1 VLQILL
7 RYSYIEYMNGNRVLI
22 LGGGSGGLANAGRL
36 KELLGDKISVTV
48 IDKQRSFVLGF
59 SLLRVMTGEKSEQEV
74 TVPKDK
80 VSQKG
85 VRFINTEVNMI
96 DVKNGIVHTGQG
108 EFAYDYLVI
117 ALGAELAPEKVPGFE
132 SAFHMYT
139 LEDAKKLRDALSS
152 FRGGSIRLIIS
163 STPFKCPPAPYE
175 AAMLMD
181 DYLRSKGLRNRSDIQ
196 MFTPEPQPMP
206 IAGPEVGNTVVSM
219 LNEKEIGFHNNTK
232 VSSIDGSSK
241 QIVFEDGTREKYDLL
256 IAIPPH
262 TSPKVV
268 RESDLA
274 DAASGWI
281 PVDPKNMQTMHDR
294 VYAIGDVAAVKLP
307 SGMMLP
313 KAATFAFG
321 QAEIVA
327 SNIASLV
334 LGTETRSWDGFGE
347 CFIETGSGNA
357 GYGSGSFYASPKPVI
372 NLQIP
377 SKELRERK
385 DAWGNYWTKR
395 LVA

>member
-1 VLQILL
+1 
-7 RYSYIEYMNGNRVLI
+7 MNSNEVLI
-22 LGGGSGGLANAGRL
+22 LGGGSGGLATAGRL
-36 KELLGDKISVTV
+36 KELLGDKISITV
-48 IDKQRSFVLGF
+48 IDKQRSFVMGF
-59 SLLRVMTGEKSEQEV
+59 SLLRVMTGEKTEQEV
-74 TVPKDK
+74 TVPKEK

-85 VRFINTEVNMI
+85 IKFINTEVNRI
-96 DVKNGIVHTGQG
+96 DVNNGIVRTDQG
-108 EFAYDYLVI
+108 EFVYDYLVV

-152 FRGGSIRLIIS
+152 FRGGSIRLVVS

-175 AAMLMD
+175 AAMLID
-181 DYLRSKGLRNRSDIQ
+181 DHLRNKGLRDKSDIQ
-196 MFTPEPQPMP
+196 IFTPEPQPMP

-219 LNEKEIGFHNNTK
+219 LNEKGIGFHSNTK
-232 VSSIDGSSK
+232 VSLIDGSSK
-241 QIVFEDGTREKYDLL
+241 QIVFENGSREKYDLL

-262 TSPKVV
+262 TTPKVI
-268 RESDLA
+268 RESGGLA
-274 DAASGWI
+274 DASEWI
-281 PVDPKNMQTMHDR
+281 SVDPKNMQTKYDR

-327 SNIASLV
+327 SNIASSV
-334 LGTETRSWDGFGE
+334 LGTEARNWDGFGE

-357 GYGSGSFYASPKPVI
+357 AYGSGSFYSSPKPVI

-385 DAWGNYWTKR
+385 DVWGNYWTKR

>member
-1 VLQILL
+1 
-7 RYSYIEYMNGNRVLI
+7 MNSINALI
-22 LGGGSGGLANAGRL
+22 LGGGSGGLATAGRL
-36 KELLGDKISVTV
+36 KELLGDKISITV
-48 IDKQRSFVLGF
+48 IDKQKTYVLGF
-59 SLLRVMTGEKSEQEV
+59 SLLRVMTGEKTEQEV
-74 TVPKDK
+74 TAPKDK

-85 VRFINTEVNMI
+85 IKFVNTEVNGI
-96 DVKNGIVHTGQG
+96 DVKNGLVRTEQG

-117 ALGAELAPEKVPGFE
+117 ALGAELAPENVPGFE

-139 LEDAKKLRDALSS
+139 LEDAKKLRDTLSS
-152 FRGGSIRLIIS
+152 FSGGSIRLVVS
-163 STPFKCPPAPYE
+163 STPFRCPPAPYE
-175 AAMLMD
+175 AAMLID
-181 DYLRSKGLRNRSDIQ
+181 DYLKSKGLRDKSDIQ
-196 MFTPEPQPMP
+196 IFTPEPLPMP
-206 IAGPEVGNTVVSM
+206 IAGPEVGNRVVFM
-219 LNEKEIGFHNNTK
+219 LNEKGIGFHNNTK
-232 VSSIDGSSK
+232 LSIIDGSSK
-241 QIVFEDGTREKYDLL
+241 EVVFENGVREKYDLL

-262 TSPKVV
+262 TSPKVI
-268 RESDLA
+268 RESSGDLA
-274 DAASGWI
+274 NAASGWI
-281 PVDPKNMQTMHDR
+281 PVDPRNMQTKHDR
-294 VYAIGDVAAVKLP
+294 IYAIGDVTAIKLP

-327 SNIASLV
+327 FNIASSV

-357 GYGSGSFYASPKPVI
+357 VYGSGSFYSSPKPVI
-372 NLQIP
+372 NLQMP

>member
-1 VLQILL
+1 MF
-7 RYSYIEYMNGNRVLI
+7 EYMNSNNVLI
-22 LGGGSGGLANAGRL
+22 LGGGSGGLATAGRL
-36 KELLGDKISVTV
+36 KELLGDKVSVTV
-48 IDKQRSFVLGF
+48 IDKQTSFVMGF
-59 SLLRVMTGEKSEQEV
+59 SLLRVMTGEKTEQEV
-74 TVPKDK
+74 TVPKEK

-85 VRFINTEVNMI
+85 IKFINIEVNGI
-96 DVKNGIVHTGQG
+96 DVKNSIVRTGQG
-108 EFAYDYLVI
+108 EFTYDYLVI

-139 LEDAKKLRDALSS
+139 LEDAMKVRGALSS
-152 FRGGSIRLIIS
+152 FRGGSIRLVIS

-175 AAMLMD
+175 AAMLID
-181 DYLRSKGLRNRSDIQ
+181 DYLRSKGLRDKSDIQ
-196 MFTPEPQPMP
+196 IFTPEPQPMP

-219 LNEKEIGFHNNTK
+219 LNEKGIGFHNNAK
-232 VSSIDGSSK
+232 VSLIDGSSK
-241 QIVFEDGTREKYDLL
+241 QIVFENGTREKYDLL

-268 RESDLA
+268 KESGDLA
-274 DAASGWI
+274 DASGWI
-281 PVDPKNMQTMHDR
+281 SVDPKNMQTKHDR

-327 SNIASLV
+327 SNIASSV

-357 GYGSGSFYASPKPVI
+357 AYGSGSFYSSPKPVI

-385 DAWGNYWTKR
+385 EVWGNYWTKR

>member
-1 VLQILL
+1 
-7 RYSYIEYMNGNRVLI
+7 MNENKVLI
-22 LGGGSGGLANAGRL
+22 LGGGSGGLATAGRL
-36 KELLGDKISVTV
+36 KELLGNKISVTV

-59 SLLRVMTGEKSEQEV
+59 SLLRIMTGEKSEQEV
-74 TVPKDK
+74 KVSKEK

-85 VRFINTEVNMI
+85 IKFINTEVNRI
-96 DVKNGIVHTGQG
+96 DVSNGIVTTGQG
-108 EFAYDYLVI
+108 EFAYNYLVV

-175 AAMLMD
+175 AAMLID
-181 DYLRSKGLRNRSDIQ
+181 DYLRSKGLRDKSDIQ
-196 MFTPEPQPMP
+196 IFTPEPQPMP
-206 IAGPEVGNTVVSM
+206 IAGPEVGDTVISM
-219 LNEKEIGFHNNTK
+219 LNEKRIGFHNNAK

-241 QIVFEDGTREKYDLL
+241 QIVFENGTREKYDLL

-281 PVDPKNMQTMHDR
+281 PVDPKNMQTRHDR

-372 NLQIP
+372 NLQMP

>member
-1 VLQILL
+1 
-7 RYSYIEYMNGNRVLI
+7 MNENKVLI
-22 LGGGSGGLANAGRL
+22 LGGGSGGLATAGRL
-36 KELLGDKISVTV
+36 KELLGNKISVTV

-59 SLLRVMTGEKSEQEV
+59 SLLRIMTGEKSEQEV
-74 TVPKDK
+74 KVSKEK

-85 VRFINTEVNMI
+85 IKFINTEVNRI
-96 DVKNGIVHTGQG
+96 DVNNGIVTTGQG
-108 EFAYDYLVI
+108 EFAYNYLVV

-175 AAMLMD
+175 AAMLID
-181 DYLRSKGLRNRSDIQ
+181 DYLRSKGLRDKSDIQ
-196 MFTPEPQPMP
+196 IFTPEPQPMP
-206 IAGPEVGNTVVSM
+206 IAGPEVGNTVIFM
-219 LNEKEIGFHNNTK
+219 LNEKGIGFHNNAK

-241 QIVFEDGTREKYDLL
+241 QIVFENGAREKYDLL

-281 PVDPKNMQTMHDR
+281 PIDPKNMQTRHDR

-395 LVA
+395 LVT

>member
-1 VLQILL
+1 
-7 RYSYIEYMNGNRVLI
+7 MNSNKVLI
-22 LGGGSGGLANAGRL
+22 LGGGSGGLATAGRL
-36 KELLGDKISVTV
+36 KELLGDKVSVTV
-48 IDKQRSFVLGF
+48 IDKQSSFVMGF
-59 SLLRVMTGEKSEQEV
+59 SLLRVMIGEKTEQEV
-74 TVPKDK
+74 TFPKDK

-85 VRFINTEVNMI
+85 IKFINTEVNGI
-96 DVKNGIVHTGQG
+96 DVNNSIIRTGQG
-108 EFAYDYLVI
+108 EFAYDYLVV
-117 ALGAELAPEKVPGFE
+117 ALGAELAPEKVSGFE

-139 LEDAKKLRDALSS
+139 LEGAKKLGDALSS
-152 FRGGSIRLIIS
+152 FRDGLIRLVVS

-175 AAMLMD
+175 AAMLID
-181 DYLRSKGLRNRSDIQ
+181 DYLRSKGFRDKSDIQ
-196 MFTPEPQPMP
+196 IFTPEPLPMP
-206 IAGPEVGNTVVSM
+206 IAGPEVGNAVVSI
-219 LNEKEIGFHNNTK
+219 LNEKGIGFHNNAK

-241 QIVFEDGTREKYDLL
+241 QIVFENGTREKYDLL

-268 RESDLA
+268 RESGDLA
-274 DAASGWI
+274 DASGWI
-281 PVDPKNMQTMHDR
+281 SVDPKNMQTKHDI

-327 SNIASLV
+327 SNISSSV

-347 CFIETGSGNA
+347 CFIETGAGNA
-357 GYGSGSFYASPKPVI
+357 AYGSGSFYSSPKPVI

-385 DAWGNYWTKR
+385 DVWGNYWTKR
-395 LVA
+395 LLA

>member
-1 VLQILL
+1 
-7 RYSYIEYMNGNRVLI
+7 MNSNVLI
-22 LGGGSGGLANAGRL
+22 LGGGSGGLASAGRL
-36 KELLGDKISVTV
+36 KELLGDKVSVTV

-74 TVPKDK
+74 TVPKEK

-85 VRFINTEVNMI
+85 IKFINTEVNGI
-96 DVKNGIVHTGQG
+96 DVKNGIVRTDQG
-108 EFAYDYLVI
+108 EFGYDYLVV
-117 ALGAELAPEKVPGFE
+117 ALGAELAPERVPGFE

-139 LEDAKKLRDALSS
+139 LEDAKRLRDALSS
-152 FRGGSIRLIIS
+152 FRGGSIRLVVS

-175 AAMLMD
+175 AAMLID
-181 DYLRSKGLRNRSDIQ
+181 DYLRRKGLRDKSDVQI
-196 MFTPEPQPMP
+196 FTPEPLPMP

-219 LNEKEIGFHNNTK
+219 LNEKGIGFHNNIK
-232 VSSIDGSSK
+232 ISIIDGSSK
-241 QIVFEDGTREKYDLL
+241 QIVFENGTREKYDLL

-268 RESDLA
+268 RESPSLA
-274 DAASGWI
+274 DATSGWI
-281 PVDPKNMQTMHDR
+281 YVDPKNMQTKHDR

-327 SNIASLV
+327 FNIASSV

-357 GYGSGSFYASPKPVI
+357 GYGSGSFYSSPKPVI
-372 NLQIP
+372 NLQMP

>member
-1 VLQILL
+1 
-7 RYSYIEYMNGNRVLI
+7 MNSNEVLI
-22 LGGGSGGLANAGRL
+22 LGGGSGGLATAGRL
-36 KELLGDKISVTV
+36 KELLGDKISITV
-48 IDKQRSFVLGF
+48 IDKQRSFVMGF
-59 SLLRVMTGEKSEQEV
+59 SLLRVMTGEKTEQEV
-74 TVPKDK
+74 TVPKEK

-85 VRFINTEVNMI
+85 IKFINTEVNRI
-96 DVKNGIVHTGQG
+96 DVNNGIVRTDQG
-108 EFAYDYLVI
+108 EFVYDYLVV
-117 ALGAELAPEKVPGFE
+117 ALGAELAPEKIPGFE

-152 FRGGSIRLIIS
+152 FRGGSIRLVVS

-175 AAMLMD
+175 AAMLID
-181 DYLRSKGLRNRSDIQ
+181 DHLRDKGLRDKSDIQ
-196 MFTPEPQPMP
+196 IFTPEPQPMP

-219 LNEKEIGFHNNTK
+219 LNEKGIGFHSNTK
-232 VSSIDGSSK
+232 VSLIDGSSK
-241 QIVFEDGTREKYDLL
+241 QIVFENGSREKYDLL

-262 TSPKVV
+262 TTPKVI
-268 RESDLA
+268 RESGGLA
-274 DAASGWI
+274 DASEWI
-281 PVDPKNMQTMHDR
+281 SVDPKNMQTKYDR

-327 SNIASLV
+327 SNIASSV
-334 LGTETRSWDGFGE
+334 LGTEARNWDGFGE

-357 GYGSGSFYASPKPVI
+357 AYGSGSFYSSPKPVI

-385 DAWGNYWTKR
+385 DVWGNYWTKR

>member
-1 VLQILL
+1 
-7 RYSYIEYMNGNRVLI
+7 MNSNEVLI

-36 KELLGDKISVTV
+36 KELLGDKVSVNV
-48 IDKQRSFVLGF
+48 IDKQRSFVMGF
-59 SLLRVMTGEKSEQEV
+59 SLLRVMIGEKTEQEV
-74 TVPKDK
+74 TVPKEK

-85 VRFINTEVNMI
+85 IKFTNTEVNGI
-96 DVKNGIVHTGQG
+96 DVKNGIVRTGQG
-108 EFAYDYLVI
+108 EFEYDYLVV
-117 ALGAELAPEKVPGFE
+117 ALGAELAPEKVSGFE

-139 LEDAKKLRDALSS
+139 LEGAMKLRDALSS
-152 FRGGSIRLIIS
+152 FRGGLIRLVVS

-175 AAMLMD
+175 AAMLID
-181 DYLRSKGLRNRSDIQ
+181 DYLRSKGLRDKSDIQ
-196 MFTPEPQPMP
+196 IFTPEPLPMP

-219 LNEKEIGFHNNTK
+219 LNEKGIGFHNNTR
-232 VSSIDGSSK
+232 VSLIDGSSK
-241 QIVFEDGTREKYDLL
+241 QIVVFENGTREKYDLL

-268 RESDLA
+268 KESSDLA
-274 DAASGWI
+274 DASGWI
-281 PVDPKNMQTMHDR
+281 SVDPKNMQTKHDR

-327 SNIASLV
+327 SNIASSV

-357 GYGSGSFYASPKPVI
+357 AYGSGSFYSSPKPVI

-385 DAWGNYWTKR
+385 DVWGNYWTRR

>member
-1 VLQILL
+1 MF
-7 RYSYIEYMNGNRVLI
+7 EYMNSNKVLI
-22 LGGGSGGLANAGRL
+22 LGGGSGGLATAGRL
-36 KELLGDKISVTV
+36 KELLGDKVSVTV
-48 IDKQRSFVLGF
+48 IDKQKMFVLGF
-59 SLLRVMTGEKSEQEV
+59 SLLRIMTGEKTEQEV
-74 TVPKDK
+74 AVPKEK
-80 VSQKG
+80 ASQKG
-85 VRFINTEVNMI
+85 IKFINTEVNEI
-96 DVKNGIVHTGQG
+96 DVKNGVVHTGQG
-108 EFAYDYLVI
+108 EFEYDYLVI

-139 LEDAKKLRDALSS
+139 LEDAKKLRDVLSS

-175 AAMLMD
+175 AAMLID
-181 DYLRSKGLRNRSDIQ
+181 DYLRNKGLREKSDIQ
-196 MFTPEPQPMP
+196 IFTPEPQPMP

-219 LNEKEIGFHNNTK
+219 LNEKGIGFHNNTK

-241 QIVFEDGTREKYDLL
+241 QIVFENGTREKYDLL

-268 RESDLA
+268 GEGDLA

-281 PVDPKNMQTMHDR
+281 PVNPKNMQTKHDR

-307 SGMMLP
+307 SGVMLP

-327 SNIASLV
+327 SNIASSV
-334 LGTETRSWDGFGE
+334 LGTETRTWDGFGE

-357 GYGSGSFYASPKPVI
+357 GYGSGSFYALPKPI
-372 NLQIP
+372 LNLQIP
-377 SKELRERK
+377 SKELKERK

>member
-1 VLQILL
+1 
-7 RYSYIEYMNGNRVLI
+7 MNSNKVLI
-22 LGGGSGGLANAGRL
+22 LGGGSGGLATAGRL
-36 KELLGDKISVTV
+36 KELLGDKVSVTV

-59 SLLRVMTGEKSEQEV
+59 SLLRVMTGEKTEQEV
-74 TVPKDK
+74 TVPKEK

-85 VRFINTEVNMI
+85 IKFINTEVNGI
-96 DVKNGIVHTGQG
+96 DVKNGIVTTSQG

-117 ALGAELAPEKVPGFE
+117 ALGAELDPEKVPGFE

-152 FRGGSIRLIIS
+152 FRGGSIRLIVS

-175 AAMLMD
+175 AAMLID
-181 DYLRSKGLRNRSDIQ
+181 DYLRSKGLRDKSDIQ
-196 MFTPEPQPMP
+196 IFTPEPQPMP

-219 LNEKEIGFHNNTK
+219 LNEKGIGFHNNTK
-232 VSSIDGSSK
+232 VSLIDGSSK
-241 QIVFEDGTREKYDLL
+241 QIVFENGTREKYDLL

-262 TSPKVV
+262 TSPKVI
-268 RESDLA
+268 RESGDLA
-274 DAASGWI
+274 DASGWI
-281 PVDPKNMQTMHDR
+281 SVDPKNMQTKHNR
-294 VYAIGDVAAVKLP
+294 VYAIGDVAAVKLQ

-327 SNIASLV
+327 SNIASSV

-357 GYGSGSFYASPKPVI
+357 AYGSGSFYSSPKPVI

-385 DAWGNYWTKR
+385 DVWGNYWTKR

>member
-1 VLQILL
+1 MF
-7 RYSYIEYMNGNRVLI
+7 EYMNSNKVLI
-22 LGGGSGGLANAGRL
+22 LGGGSGGLATAGRL
-36 KELLGDKISVTV
+36 KELLGDKVSVTV
-48 IDKQRSFVLGF
+48 IDKRTSFGMGF
-59 SLLRVMTGEKSEQEV
+59 SLLRVMTGEKTEQEV
-74 TVPKDK
+74 TVPKEK

-85 VRFINTEVNMI
+85 IKFINTEVNGI
-96 DVKNGIVHTGQG
+96 DVKNGIVRTGQG

-152 FRGGSIRLIIS
+152 FRGGSLRLIVS

-175 AAMLMD
+175 AAMLID
-181 DYLRSKGLRNRSDIQ
+181 DYLRSKGLRDKSDMRI
-196 MFTPEPQPMP
+196 FTPELQPMP

-219 LNEKEIGFHNNTK
+219 LNEKGIGFHNNTK
-232 VSSIDGSSK
+232 VSLIDGSSK
-241 QIVFEDGTREKYDLL
+241 HIVFENGTREKYDLL

-268 RESDLA
+268 KESSDLA
-274 DAASGWI
+274 DASDWI
-281 PVDPKNMQTMHDR
+281 SVDPKNMQTKHDR
-294 VYAIGDVAAVKLP
+294 IYAIGDVAAVKLP

-327 SNIASLV
+327 SNIASSV
-334 LGTETRSWDGFGE
+334 LGTETRNWDGFGE
-347 CFIETGSGNA
+347 CFIETGAGNA
-357 GYGSGSFYASPKPVI
+357 AYGSGSFYSSPKPMI

-385 DAWGNYWTKR
+385 DVWGDYWTKR
-395 LVA
+395 LLA

>member
-1 VLQILL
+1 
-7 RYSYIEYMNGNRVLI
+7 MNSNKVLI
-22 LGGGSGGLANAGRL
+22 LGGGSGGLATAGRL
-36 KELLGDKISVTV
+36 KELLGDKVSVTV
-48 IDKQRSFVLGF
+48 IDKQTSFVLGF
-59 SLLRVMTGEKSEQEV
+59 SLLRVMTGEKTEQEV
-74 TVPKDK
+74 TVPKEK

-85 VRFINTEVNMI
+85 IKFIHAEVNGI
-96 DVKNGIVHTGQG
+96 DVNNGIVRTGQG
-108 EFAYDYLVI
+108 EFAYDYLIV
-117 ALGAELAPEKVPGFE
+117 ALGAELAPEKVSGFE

-139 LEDAKKLRDALSS
+139 IEDAKKLRDALSS
-152 FRGGSIRLIIS
+152 FRGGLIRLVVS

-175 AAMLMD
+175 AAMLID
-181 DYLRSKGLRNRSDIQ
+181 DYLRSKGLRDKSDIQ
-196 MFTPEPQPMP
+196 IFTPEPLPMP

-219 LNEKEIGFHNNTK
+219 LNEKGIGFHNNAK
-232 VSSIDGSSK
+232 MSLIDGSSK
-241 QIVFEDGTREKYDLL
+241 QIVFENGTREKYELL

-262 TSPKVV
+262 TTPKVI
-268 RESDLA
+268 RESDGLA
-274 DAASGWI
+274 DASGWI
-281 PVDPKNMQTMHDR
+281 SVDPKNMQTKHDR

-327 SNIASLV
+327 NNIASSV

-357 GYGSGSFYASPKPVI
+357 AYGSGSFYSSPKPVI

-385 DAWGNYWTKR
+385 DVWGNYWTKR

>member
-1 VLQILL
+1 
-7 RYSYIEYMNGNRVLI
+7 MNENKVLI
-22 LGGGSGGLANAGRL
+22 LGGGSGGLATAGRL
-36 KELLGDKISVTV
+36 KELLGNKISVTV

-59 SLLRVMTGEKSEQEV
+59 SLLRIMTGEKSEQEV
-74 TVPKDK
+74 TVSKEK

-85 VRFINTEVNMI
+85 IKFINTEVNRI
-96 DVKNGIVHTGQG
+96 DVNNGIVTTGQG
-108 EFAYDYLVI
+108 EFAYNYLVV

-175 AAMLMD
+175 AAMLID
-181 DYLRSKGLRNRSDIQ
+181 DYLRSKGLRDKSDIQ
-196 MFTPEPQPMP
+196 IFTPERQPMP
-206 IAGPEVGNTVVSM
+206 IAGPEVGDTVISM
-219 LNEKEIGFHNNTK
+219 LNEKRIGFHNNAK

-241 QIVFEDGTREKYDLL
+241 QIVFENGTREKYDLL

-281 PVDPKNMQTMHDR
+281 PVDPKNMQTRHDR

-307 SGMMLP
+307 SSGMMLP

>member
-1 VLQILL
+1 
-7 RYSYIEYMNGNRVLI
+7 
-22 LGGGSGGLANAGRL
+22 
-36 KELLGDKISVTV
+36 LGDKISVIV
-48 IDKQRSFVLGF
+48 LDKQRSFVLGF
-59 SLLRVMTGEKSEQEV
+59 SLLRLMTGEKTEQEV
-74 TVPKDK
+74 TFPKDK
-80 VSQKG
+80 VSQKDIK
-85 VRFINTEVNMI
+85 FINTEVNGI
-96 DVKNGIVHTGQG
+96 DVKNGIVRTDQG
-108 EFAYDYLVI
+108 EFGYDYLVI

-139 LEDAKKLRDALSS
+139 LDDAKKLRDALSS
-152 FRGGSIRLIIS
+152 FRGGLIRLVVS
-163 STPFKCPPAPYE
+163 SIPFKCPPAPYE
-175 AAMLMD
+175 AAMLID
-181 DYLRSKGLRNRSDIQ
+181 DYLRSKGLGDKCDIQ
-196 MFTPEPQPMP
+196 IFTPEPLPMP

-219 LNEKEIGFHNNTK
+219 LSEKGIGFHNNTK
-232 VSSIDGSSK
+232 VSSIDGKSK
-241 QIVFEDGTREKYDLL
+241 QIVFENGARERYDLL

-281 PVDPKNMQTMHDR
+281 PVDPKNMQTKYDR
-294 VYAIGDVAAVKLP
+294 VYAIGDIAAVKLP

-327 SNIASLV
+327 SNIASSI
-334 LGTETRSWDGFGE
+334 LGIETRSWDGFGE

-357 GYGSGSFYASPKPVI
+357 AYGSGSFYASPKPMI
-372 NLQIP
+372 NLQTP
-377 SKELRERK
+377 SRELRERK
-385 DAWGNYWTKR
+385 EAWGNYWTKR

>member
-1 VLQILL
+1 
-7 RYSYIEYMNGNRVLI
+7 MNSNVLI
-22 LGGGSGGLANAGRL
+22 LGGGSGGLASAGRL

-48 IDKQRSFVLGF
+48 IDKQRSFVMGF
-59 SLLRVMTGEKSEQEV
+59 SLLRVMTGEKTEQEV
-74 TVPKDK
+74 TVPKEK

-85 VRFINTEVNMI
+85 IKFINTEVNRI
-96 DVKNGIVHTGQG
+96 DVNNGIVRTDQG
-108 EFAYDYLVI
+108 EFVYDYLVV
-117 ALGAELAPEKVPGFE
+117 ALGAELAPEKIPGFE

-152 FRGGSIRLIIS
+152 FRGGSIRLVVS

-175 AAMLMD
+175 AAMLID
-181 DYLRSKGLRNRSDIQ
+181 DHLRNKGLRDKSDIQ
-196 MFTPEPQPMP
+196 IFTPEPQPMP
-206 IAGPEVGNTVVSM
+206 IAGPEVGNMVVSM
-219 LNEKEIGFHNNTK
+219 LNEKGIGFHSNTK
-232 VSSIDGSSK
+232 VSLIDGSSK
-241 QIVFEDGTREKYDLL
+241 QIVFENSSREKYDLL

-262 TSPKVV
+262 TTPKVI
-268 RESDLA
+268 RESGGLA
-274 DAASGWI
+274 DASEWI
-281 PVDPKNMQTMHDR
+281 SVDPKNMQTKYDR

-327 SNIASLV
+327 SNIASSV
-334 LGTETRSWDGFGE
+334 LGTEARNWDGFGE

-357 GYGSGSFYASPKPVI
+357 AYGSGSFYSSPKPVI

-385 DAWGNYWTKR
+385 DVWGNYWTKR

>member
-1 VLQILL
+1 
-7 RYSYIEYMNGNRVLI
+7 MNSNEVLI
-22 LGGGSGGLANAGRL
+22 LGGGSGGLATAGRL
-36 KELLGDKISVTV
+36 KELLGDKISITV
-48 IDKQRSFVLGF
+48 IDKQRSFVMGF
-59 SLLRVMTGEKSEQEV
+59 SLLRVMTGEKTEQEV
-74 TVPKDK
+74 TVPKEK

-85 VRFINTEVNMI
+85 IKFINTEVNRI
-96 DVKNGIVHTGQG
+96 DVNNGIVRTDQG
-108 EFAYDYLVI
+108 EFVYDYLVV

-152 FRGGSIRLIIS
+152 FRGGSIRLVVS

-175 AAMLMD
+175 AAMLID
-181 DYLRSKGLRNRSDIQ
+181 DHLRNKGLRDKSDIQ
-196 MFTPEPQPMP
+196 IFTPEPQPMP

-219 LNEKEIGFHNNTK
+219 LNEKGIGFHSNTK
-232 VSSIDGSSK
+232 VSLIDGSSK
-241 QIVFEDGTREKYDLL
+241 QIVFENGSREKYDLL

-262 TSPKVV
+262 TTPKVI
-268 RESDLA
+268 RESRGLA
-274 DAASGWI
+274 DASEWI
-281 PVDPKNMQTMHDR
+281 SVDPKNMQTKYDR

-327 SNIASLV
+327 SNIASSV
-334 LGTETRSWDGFGE
+334 LGTEARNWDGFGE

-357 GYGSGSFYASPKPVI
+357 AYGSGSFYSSPKPVI

-385 DAWGNYWTKR
+385 DVWGNYWTKR

>member
-1 VLQILL
+1 MF
-7 RYSYIEYMNGNRVLI
+7 EYMNSNEVLI
-22 LGGGSGGLANAGRL
+22 LGGGSGGLATAGRL
-36 KELLGDKISVTV
+36 KELLGDKISITV
-48 IDKQRSFVLGF
+48 IDKQRSFVMGF
-59 SLLRVMTGEKSEQEV
+59 SLLRVMTGEKTEQEV
-74 TVPKDK
+74 TVPKEK

-85 VRFINTEVNMI
+85 IKFINTEVNRI
-96 DVKNGIVHTGQG
+96 DVNNGVVRTDQG
-108 EFAYDYLVI
+108 EFVYDYLVV
-117 ALGAELAPEKVPGFE
+117 ALGAELAPEKIPGFE

-152 FRGGSIRLIIS
+152 FRGGSIRLVVS

-181 DYLRSKGLRNRSDIQ
+181 DYLRNKGLRDKSDIQ
-196 MFTPEPQPMP
+196 IFTPEPQPMP

-219 LNEKEIGFHNNTK
+219 LNEKGIGFHSNTK
-232 VSSIDGSSK
+232 VSLIDGSSK
-241 QIVFEDGTREKYDLL
+241 QIVFENGSREKYDLL

-262 TSPKVV
+262 TTPKVI
-268 RESDLA
+268 RESGDLA
-274 DAASGWI
+274 DASEWI
-281 PVDPKNMQTMHDR
+281 SVDPKNMQTKYDR

-327 SNIASLV
+327 SNIASSV
-334 LGTETRSWDGFGE
+334 LGTEARNWDGFGE

-357 GYGSGSFYASPKPVI
+357 AYGSGSFYSAPKPVI

-385 DAWGNYWTKR
+385 DVWGNYWTKR

>member
-1 VLQILL
+1 
-7 RYSYIEYMNGNRVLI
+7 MNGNKALI
-22 LGGGSGGLANAGRL
+22 LGGGSGGLATAGRL
-36 KELLGDKISVTV
+36 KELLGDKVSVIV
-48 IDKQRSFVLGF
+48 VDKRTSFVMGF
-59 SLLRVMTGEKSEQEV
+59 SLLRVMTGEKTEQEV
-74 TVPKDK
+74 AVSKEK

-85 VRFINTEVNMI
+85 IKFINTEVNGI
-96 DVKNGIVHTGQG
+96 DVKNSIVRTGQA

-117 ALGAELAPEKVPGFE
+117 ALGAELVPEKVPGFQ

-139 LEDAKKLRDALSS
+139 LEDAMKLRDALSS
-152 FRGGSIRLIIS
+152 FRGGSVRLVVC

-175 AAMLMD
+175 AAMLID
-181 DYLRSKGLRNRSDIQ
+181 DYLRSKGLRDKSDIQ
-196 MFTPEPQPMP
+196 IFTPEPQPMP

-219 LNEKEIGFHNNTK
+219 LNEKGIGFHNNAK
-232 VSSIDGSSK
+232 VSLIDGSSK
-241 QIVFEDGTREKYDLL
+241 QIVFENGTREEYDLL

-268 RESDLA
+268 RESSGDGLA
-274 DAASGWI
+274 DASSGWI
-281 PVDPKNMQTMHDR
+281 TVNPKNMQTKHDR

-327 SNIASLV
+327 SNIASSV

-357 GYGSGSFYASPKPVI
+357 AYGSGSFYSSPKPVI

-377 SKELRERK
+377 NKELRERK
-385 DAWGNYWTKR
+385 EVWGNYWTKR

>member
-1 VLQILL
+1 
-7 RYSYIEYMNGNRVLI
+7 MNSNEVLI
-22 LGGGSGGLANAGRL
+22 LGGGSGGLATAGRL
-36 KELLGDKISVTV
+36 KELLGDKISITV
-48 IDKQRSFVLGF
+48 IDKQRSFVMGY
-59 SLLRVMTGEKSEQEV
+59 SLLRVMTGEKTEQEV
-74 TVPKDK
+74 TVPKEK

-85 VRFINTEVNMI
+85 IKFINTEVNRI
-96 DVKNGIVHTGQG
+96 DVNNGIVRTDQG
-108 EFAYDYLVI
+108 EFVYDYLVV
-117 ALGAELAPEKVPGFE
+117 ALGAELAPEKIPGFE

-152 FRGGSIRLIIS
+152 FRGGSIRLVVS
-163 STPFKCPPAPYE
+163 RTPFKCPPAPYE
-175 AAMLMD
+175 AAMLID
-181 DYLRSKGLRNRSDIQ
+181 DHLRNKGLHDKSDIQ
-196 MFTPEPQPMP
+196 IFTPEPQPMP

-219 LNEKEIGFHNNTK
+219 LNEKGIGFHSNTK
-232 VSSIDGSSK
+232 VSLIDGSSK
-241 QIVFEDGTREKYDLL
+241 QIVFENGSREKYDLL

-262 TSPKVV
+262 TTPKVI
-268 RESDLA
+268 RESGGLA
-274 DAASGWI
+274 DASEWI
-281 PVDPKNMQTMHDR
+281 SVDPKNMQTKYDR

-327 SNIASLV
+327 SNIASSV
-334 LGTETRSWDGFGE
+334 LGTEARNWDGFGE

-357 GYGSGSFYASPKPVI
+357 AYGSGSFYSSPKPVI

-385 DAWGNYWTKR
+385 DVWGNYWTKR